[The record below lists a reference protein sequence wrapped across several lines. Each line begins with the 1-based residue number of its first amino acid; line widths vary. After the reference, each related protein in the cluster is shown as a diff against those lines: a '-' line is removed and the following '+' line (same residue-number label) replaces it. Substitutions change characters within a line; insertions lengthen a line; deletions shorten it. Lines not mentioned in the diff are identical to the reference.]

1 MRISKLLCMVAAG
14 SLFVQSV
21 DAQTRGGQ
29 TANPNAAQG
38 QPGGRGGRG
47 GPGGGGPGGGGPG
60 GMMGGM
66 RGMMGGGGMM
76 GGIATS
82 PAFLLR
88 SEAVQK
94 EIKLTS
100 DQKDKLK
107 KAEEKQNDSRQ
118 KMFEDMRNQAQR
130 GQQGQQGQQGQPGGR
145 GGRGGFDFTAM
156 RDAMEKLAKESE
168 TELSKILTAD
178 QRKRLAEIALQVE
191 GPVAI
196 LNREDIAKRLNL
208 QQQQITKMNQV
219 KQQADQKQQ
228 EMRTQM
234 MASMGFGGR
243 GGPGGPGGGGFGR
256 GGAQPGQAGAPNQP
270 QQGGRGGAFQGQP
283 QQGGRGGAQPGQA
296 GAPNQPQQGGRG
308 GAPNMT
314 AEERQKRADD
324 MRKSF
329 DQMREQSAKLRDQL
343 DAAIL
348 KLLTKRQAD
357 AFKKMNGE
365 KFDVDSIMET
375 MQMGQGGPGRGG
387 RGPTSVD

>member
-29 TANPNAAQG
+29 TANPNAGNQG
-38 QPGGRGGRG
+38 QPGGRGGR
-47 GPGGGGPGGGGPG
+47 GGPGGGGPG

-82 PAFLLR
+82 PAFLMR

-100 DQKDKLK
+100 EQKDKLK

-118 KMFEDMRNQAQR
+118 KMFEDMRNQAQ
-130 GQQGQQGQQGQPGGR
+130 QGQQGQQGQPGGR
-145 GGRGGFDFTAM
+145 GGRGGFDFTAI

-191 GPVAI
+191 GPIAI
-196 LNREDIAKRLNL
+196 LNRQDIAKRLNL

-270 QQGGRGGAFQGQP
+270 QQGGRGGA
-283 QQGGRGGAQPGQA
+283 
-296 GAPNQPQQGGRG
+296 
-308 GAPNMT
+308 PNMT
-314 AEERQKRADD
+314 AEERQKRTDE

-329 DQMREQSAKLRDQL
+329 DEMREQSTKLRDQL

-365 KFDVDSIMET
+365 KFDIDSIMET